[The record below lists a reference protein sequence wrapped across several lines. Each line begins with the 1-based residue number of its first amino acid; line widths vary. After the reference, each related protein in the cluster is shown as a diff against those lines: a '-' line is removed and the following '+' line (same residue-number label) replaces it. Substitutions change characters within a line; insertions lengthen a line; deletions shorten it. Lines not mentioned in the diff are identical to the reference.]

1 MDTSVS
7 SPALRSSFVFRSIAV
22 AALLLTLVSTTV
34 YAQGT
39 RFASQDATPVVGSA
53 SLATA
58 AAVPADATAYV
69 AINVD
74 PESEQFQ
81 TSADLS
87 ATAGF
92 IDLFDLVANF
102 DESDSSEINGVLEG
116 VGATE
121 VGVGIPAVSTGTLE
135 SLSETTTDAL
145 PETMD
150 QDLRIVLAT
159 NDPEAAFEYLT
170 TDFPDLAAGPDPTTE
185 MSEYAGVPIVSITDS
200 ADPPTTLNFALIGD
214 LNIIAL
220 STEGIE
226 SSIDTARGT
235 TESIA
240 STEKLQDVTAQLDGD
255 SMLFAFSD
263 NSTML
268 DDPAYTE
275 LVTEMGIDP
284 ALLAQFNVYGGVQV
298 TADADAPGFRFN
310 TVSFPN
316 TDGGATPA
324 ATPSYSADLTD
335 RVPDDTMIYLG
346 GNELG
351 QLLGPIVSIALASS
365 AVTDLVDE
373 MMTGPVVSTGPAV
386 AGATPE
392 SETGVEADANGSSD
406 ATPSSGQD
414 IAELTDLV
422 TGFLTLFTGEYVV
435 AIQAPQITAL
445 SDPNALYVLFAS
457 GIEGGAMVD
466 GLLDLAT
473 ESFATP
479 DSDVTVTTEVIDGN
493 TIYTA
498 TTGSEPGAL
507 AISYVVVDGQLL
519 VGLGDSVQS
528 YLAGPDSSLADNP
541 QFQQTFEALGLS
553 PEDGAVVYL
562 DFLTLLP
569 LVQTGADLLGGTG
582 SVTDNDPD
590 CAEYDSQSDAQNAY
604 DDEPFDNS
612 SLDLDFDG
620 EACEDFFSP
629 AGTPEP
635 LLSDVDFSNVI
646 SYGQVTYQGD
656 GFTASEGLVLLA
668 PAG

>member
-7 SPALRSSFVFRSIAV
+7 SSALRSSFVLRSIAV
-22 AALLLTLVSTTV
+22 AALLLTLISTTV

-39 RFASQDATPVVGSA
+39 RNASQEATPVAGAA
-53 SLATA
+53 SLTTA
-58 AAVPADATAYV
+58 EAVPADATAYV

-92 IDLFDLVANF
+92 LDLFDLVANF

-121 VGVGIPAVSTGTLE
+121 VGIGIPAVSTAAVE

-145 PETMD
+145 PEATD
-150 QDLRIVLAT
+150 QDIRIVLAT
-159 NDPEAAFEYLT
+159 SDPEAAFEYLT
-170 TDFPDLAAGPDPTTE
+170 NEFPDLAAGPDSTTE
-185 MSEYAGVPIVSITDS
+185 TSEYAGVSVVSISDS
-200 ADPPTTLNFALIGD
+200 ADPPTTLNFALVGD
-214 LNIIAL
+214 LNIIAPT
-220 STEGIE
+220 TEGIE
-226 SSIDTARGT
+226 SSIDTAQGT

-240 STEKLQDVTAQLDGD
+240 STEKFRDVTTELDGD
-255 SMLFAFSD
+255 AMLFAFSD
-263 NSTML
+263 SSTML
-268 DDPAYTE
+268 DDPAYTD
-275 LVTEMGIDP
+275 LLTEMGIDP
-284 ALLAQFNVYGGVQV
+284 TLLAQFNVYSGVQV
-298 TADADAPGFRFN
+298 AADADAPGFRFN

-316 TDGGATPA
+316 ADSA
-324 ATPSYSADLTD
+324 ATPVAAPSYSSDLTA

-373 MMTGPVVSTGPAV
+373 TVAGPVVSTRPAV
-386 AGATPE
+386 VGATPE
-392 SETGVEADANGSSD
+392 SDAVGSD
-406 ATPSSGQD
+406 EATPEAGQD
-414 IAELTDLV
+414 TAGVADIV

-445 SDPNALYVLFAS
+445 SDPNSLYVLFAS
-457 GIEGGAMVD
+457 GIEGGPLVD
-466 GLLDLAT
+466 NLLELAT
-473 ESFATP
+473 DSLATP
-479 DSDVTVTTEVIDGN
+479 DSDVTVTSEEIDGA

-498 TTGSEPGAL
+498 TSGSEPGAFT
-507 AISYVVVDGQLL
+507 ISYGVVEGQLL

-528 YLAGPDSSLADNP
+528 YLDGPDSSLADNP
-541 QFQQTFEALGLS
+541 QFQQTFEALGVS

-562 DFLTLLP
+562 DLSTLLP
-569 LVQTGADLLGGTG
+569 LVQTGADLLGGTA
-582 SVTDNDPD
+582 SVSDNDPD
-590 CAEYDSQSDAQNAY
+590 CAEYDSQSDAQAAY
-604 DDEPFDNS
+604 DEEPFDNS
-612 SLDLDFDG
+612 NLDLDYDG

-629 AGTPEP
+629 RGTPEP
-635 LLSDVDFSNVI
+635 LLSDVDFSNVV

-656 GFTASEGLVLLA
+656 SFTASEGLVLIT
-668 PAG
+668 PAD